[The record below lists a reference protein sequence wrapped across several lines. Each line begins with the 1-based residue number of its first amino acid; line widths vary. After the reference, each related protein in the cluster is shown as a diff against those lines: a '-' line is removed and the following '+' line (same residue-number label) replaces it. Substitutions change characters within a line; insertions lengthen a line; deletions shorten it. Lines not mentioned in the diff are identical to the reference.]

1 MNTIKEET
9 QIKSISETKLELI
22 EWILAL
28 NNVEVIN
35 YLIKQREEIEEA
47 EKQNRFLELF
57 GAWESEQTGDELVK
71 EIYDARM
78 DTPREIEL

>member
-9 QIKSISETKLELI
+9 Q
-22 EWILAL
+22 
-28 NNVEVIN
+28 
-35 YLIKQREEIEEA
+35 REEIEKA

-71 EIYDARM
+71 EI
-78 DTPREIEL
+78 